1 MPEGYFATF
10 QTCESLN
17 SVVDINICLIVL
29 WAPSF
34 ALGHGSLLELTTTT
48 TVQKETRIIH
58 SNGRAVTMLPA
69 PCMAVDQHPGPP
81 RRPLGRMGRDNLLT
95 NART

>member
-1 MPEGYFATF
+1 MPEGYFVTF
-10 QTCESLN
+10 QACQSPN
-17 SVVDINICLIVL
+17 SVVGADICLIVL

-34 ALGHGSLLELTTTT
+34 ALGHGSLRKLTTIT

-69 PCMAVDQHPGPP
+69 PCMAVDHHTGPP
-81 RRPLGRMGRDNLLT
+81 RRLPGQDGT
-95 NART
+95 